1 MARRRD
7 GIQKAPRA
15 SPIVAELGP
24 RLRSGEIV
32 LLDAL
37 HVIQDRR
44 GYLPRRDL
52 EALADLSRIP
62 LANVHGAAS
71 FYPNFRM
78 AGPAPKVCVRV
89 CASLPCH
96 LAGSGRLL
104 AVLEERC
111 RDDPG
116 LEVRRCQC
124 LGICERA
131 PAVALNGNPEGPATA
146 EAVIASIAEG
156 RVPRSARPRRGPH
169 TTLARYR
176 RAGGYGV
183 LERVR
188 KGEWDAAAIVSTLKA
203 SGLRGL
209 GGAGFPAGTKWELV
223 LRESATPKYAVC
235 NADESEVGTF
245 KDRTFLEQ
253 TPHEVLEGLLV
264 AGTVVGAREV
274 VIYLREE
281 YLTARANVSIA
292 IRELRKSGL
301 LDAGP
306 PIRVVVGAGAYICG
320 EETAMFESIEG
331 RRPEPRLRPPYPATV
346 GLWGKPTL
354 IQNVETLVRVPQIL
368 RRGPEWYRGQGRNG
382 SAGLKR
388 FAVSGQVARPGW
400 YDAPLGI
407 PAGELVRDH
416 GGGLRDGRSMK
427 ALFTG
432 GLASGFLSEDG
443 LSTPMDFDALVRAGA
458 ALGSGGVIAV
468 DSSVCAVDLSENC
481 LDFFAHESCGKC
493 TPCRVGTEKLLR
505 MVRALQADGAALDSG
520 AVDDLAETMIDAS
533 ICGLGT
539 TAPVAFRQALAR
551 FPEEFEAH
559 ARGRCPTGWC
569 GR

>member
-1 MARRRD
+1 MSRRRD
-7 GIQKAPRA
+7 GIARRPAASALVEDLARRHRA
-15 SPIVAELGP
+15 
-24 RLRSGEIV
+24 GEIV

-37 HVIQDRR
+37 HAIQDRK
-44 GYLPRRDL
+44 GHLPRRDL
-52 EALADLSRIP
+52 EALSDRARIP
-62 LANVHGAAS
+62 LAVLHGTAS
-71 FYPNFRM
+71 FYPNFRTQ
-78 AGPAPKVCVRV
+78 GPPPRVQIRV
-89 CASLPCH
+89 CTSLPCH
-96 LAGSGRLL
+96 LAGSRRLL
-104 AVLEERC
+104 EGLRASC
-111 RDDPG
+111 GSDPRV
-116 LEVRRCQC
+116 EVRGCQC
-124 LGICERA
+124 LGLCDRA
-131 PAVALNGNPEGPATA
+131 PAVALNGKPEGPANA
-146 EAVIASIAEG
+146 DAVLAAIAEG
-156 RVPRSARPRRGPH
+156 RVPRAARPKRTPSPS
-169 TTLARYR
+169 LARVR
-176 RAGGYGV
+176 RSGGYAV

-188 KGEWDAAAIVSTLKA
+188 KGEWDASGIVAAIKA
-203 SGLRGL
+203 SGLRGM
-209 GGAGFPAGTKWELV
+209 GGAGFPTGMKWEFV
-223 LRESATPKYAVC
+223 LREGATPKYAVC

-245 KDRTFLEQ
+245 KDRAFLEHS
-253 TPHEVLEGLLV
+253 PHEVLEGLLV
-264 AGTVVGAREV
+264 AATVIRAREAV
-274 VIYLREE
+274 LYLREE
-281 YLTARANVSIA
+281 YLSARANVA
-292 IRELRKSGL
+292 RALAELRKAGL